1 MAKDDKPL
9 RSTRFELLGSKP
21 NAPLPKPE
29 EVEASLNRLSG
40 LELDNLSKALPGQT
54 RRIPFTTSI
63 TPVFRARLE
72 ALATERRVKVADILH
87 QALTAYFAE
96 HGAQD
101 PQLVENLLK
110 IYERR

>member
-1 MAKDDKPL
+1 MAKENKPL
-9 RSTRFELLGSKP
+9 RSTSFNLSGSKP
-21 NAPLPKPE
+21 PAPLPKPE
-29 EVEASLNRLSG
+29 EVEASLSKLSG
-40 LELDNLSKALPGQT
+40 LELDHLGKALPSQT

-72 ALATERRVKVADILH
+72 ALANERRVKVADILH

-96 HGAQD
+96 HSPQD

-110 IYERR
+110 IFEQR